1 MKQDHSGGE
10 MKDDNV
16 VTKPD
21 LDPAHTQ
28 PSRLPFLE
36 VQMTKVCSPTLS
48 ESMKLLWWWW
58 GWGDRGS
65 LP

>member
-28 PSRLPFLE
+28 LPRLSFF
-36 VQMTKVCSPTLS
+36 
-48 ESMKLLWWWW
+48 
-58 GWGDRGS
+58 GS
-65 LP
+65 SND